1 MPTDLTAP
9 KCGFYGKL
17 PMRGDFVTR
26 GLPPGFVTPWDDWLQ
41 RCLSFAQA
49 ELGEA
54 WLDLYLNCPI
64 WRFAIGAE
72 ACGPD
77 AAIGVMIPSV
87 DAVGRYFPLIAAS
100 LAPASC
106 SPLRA
111 AADQTQWFDEAEAAV
126 LRALD
131 DDVAFDQ
138 FETGI
143 AALPGCKA
151 EAGAARALPAAA
163 SLADGLMPALFRLAV
178 DPEETASSVWWT
190 SGTPAIEA
198 MALSVRGLPEPR
210 QAAALVDGQWAQWGW
225 SLRS

>member
-1 MPTDLTAP
+1 MPTDLTSA

-26 GLPPGFVTPWDDWLQ
+26 ALPPGFVTPWDEWLQ

-49 ELGEA
+49 ELGEG

-64 WRFAIGAE
+64 WRFAIGAG

-87 DAVGRYFPLIAAS
+87 DAVGRYFPLIVAS
-100 LAPASC
+100 LAPATC
-106 SPLRA
+106 LPLRA
-111 AADQTQWFDEAEAAV
+111 AADQADWFDAAEAAI
-126 LRALD
+126 LWALD
-131 DDVAFDQ
+131 DDAAFEQ

-143 AALPGCKA
+143 AALPGCNA
-151 EAGAARALPAAA
+151 ETDAVHALPAAA
-163 SLADGLMPALFRLAV
+163 SLADGLMPALLRLAA
-178 DPEETASSVWWT
+178 DPGEAVSSLWWT

-198 MALSVRGLPEPR
+198 MALRTRGMPDPR
-210 QAAALVDGQWAQWGW
+210 QAAALFDGQWAQWGW